1 LCVNGTGQNIGCD
14 YFWETNHMSVHY
26 EDETFKLQVF
36 VSGLSNNAWLLTDAA
51 TDESLIID
59 TPGDP
64 VELLSATSETNVVG
78 ILITHNH
85 ADHLQGFDE
94 VHARHAVP
102 VAIGVNDLPAIV
114 SRLTAGSIDVAQG
127 ASISFGGNS
136 LKAVATP
143 GHTPG
148 STCYYMASN
157 AGHLFSGDTLFP
169 GGPGKSGS
177 PAALA
182 QMLDG
187 ISTKLLTLPG
197 AVAVHPGHGDDST
210 VAASLAEYEVFAARE
225 YDAELYGDVTWLGL

>member
-1 LCVNGTGQNIGCD
+1 
-14 YFWETNHMSVHY
+14 MSVHY

-36 VSGLSNNAWLLTDAA
+36 VSGFSNNAWLLTDKA

-64 VELLSATSETNVVG
+64 VELLEAASQTNVVG

-94 VHARHAVP
+94 LYVRHAVP
-102 VAIGVNDLPAIV
+102 VGIGASDLSAIAN
-114 SRLTAGSIDVAQG
+114 RLTAGMIDVAQV
-127 ASISFGGNS
+127 AAISFGESS
-136 LKAVATP
+136 LTAVATP

-148 STCYYMASN
+148 STCYYLASN

-197 AVAVHPGHGDDST
+197 TVAVHPGHGDDST
-210 VAASLAEYEVFAARE
+210 VATSLAEYEVFASRDH
-225 YDAELYGDVTWLGL
+225 DADLHGDVTWLDL

>member
-1 LCVNGTGQNIGCD
+1 
-14 YFWETNHMSVHY
+14 MSVHY

-36 VSGLSNNAWLLTDAA
+36 VSGFSNNAWLLTDKA

-59 TPGDP
+59 TPDNP
-64 VELLSATSETNVVG
+64 VELLSEVSKTNVVG

-85 ADHLQGFDE
+85 ADHLQGFDD
-94 VHARHAVP
+94 VYARHAVP
-102 VAIGVNDLPAIV
+102 VGIGANDLPAIA
-114 SRLTAGSIDVAQG
+114 SRLIAGSIDVAHD
-127 ASISFGGNS
+127 ASITFGGNS
-136 LKAVATP
+136 LTAIATP

-177 PAALA
+177 PATLA

-187 ISTKLLTLPG
+187 ISTRLLTLPR
-197 AVAVHPGHGDDST
+197 AVALHPGHGDDST
-210 VAASLAEYEVFAARE
+210 VAASLAEYEVFAAR
-225 YDAELYGDVTWLGL
+225 DHDPELYGDVTWLGL